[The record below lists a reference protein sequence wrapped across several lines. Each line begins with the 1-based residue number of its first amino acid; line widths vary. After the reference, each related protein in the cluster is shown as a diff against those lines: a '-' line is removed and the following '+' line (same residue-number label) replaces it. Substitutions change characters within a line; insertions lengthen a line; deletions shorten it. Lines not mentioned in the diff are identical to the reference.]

1 MAGRKRQ
8 KPDGVAGFIA
18 GAISD
23 RQKAQAQ
30 NQRLEARAQLA
41 WAKENAKTAAANARE
56 KARQDQRE
64 AREQEISAG
73 HAEAEAVTRTL
84 QANLT
89 ELRTLLTGTLDED
102 PCLPWDRFKEP
113 LLLTEFKP
121 PQELVTELPAPQV
134 SEFMPEPLTGLGA
147 LAPGRKRAYA
157 EAVAQGEAT
166 YKQAAAAHAQ
176 AERDRKERLAR
187 ARSDHELSVRRERE
201 RVRQQ
206 HAVIDQMARDFADGK
221 RRAVADYF
229 SGVLAVQRFPRD
241 FPTGVKVA
249 YLPSDREL
257 RIDIDLPL
265 MTAIPE
271 FESAEYLVTRKELKY
286 KKLTAAARNKLYQQV
301 VAQMALRA
309 LRCVFAADREG
320 LVLEAAC
327 NGYVDTT
334 DTATGQDAHWCLVSV
349 QVPRTEFER
358 LDLARVDPLDCLAYL
373 HAKIS
378 KTPEKYY
385 PVQPIIE
392 YPWDDL
398 HYAEELDAAA
408 GLDSVQNL
416 LDLDG
421 FEFEQLLVKLCQ
433 EIPEFDEVRRTRSRA
448 DGGIDLVAVNKTPF
462 VGGRVAI
469 QAKRYA
475 PHNKVDIA
483 AVREI
488 IGSISQR
495 EFTKGII
502 ITTSSFT
509 SAARQEAERL
519 GVELYDGERLLWL
532 LRHHLH
538 REFNIIDQSRRKPPF
553 RKPPRPG
560 AAP

>member
-1 MAGRKRQ
+1 M
-8 KPDGVAGFIA
+8 
-18 GAISD
+18 
-23 RQKAQAQ
+23 
-30 NQRLEARAQLA
+30 
-41 WAKENAKTAAANARE
+41 
-56 KARQDQRE
+56 
-64 AREQEISAG
+64 
-73 HAEAEAVTRTL
+73 
-84 QANLT
+84 
-89 ELRTLLTGTLDED
+89 
-102 PCLPWDRFKEP
+102 
-113 LLLTEFKP
+113 
-121 PQELVTELPAPQV
+121 
-134 SEFMPEPLTGLGA
+134 
-147 LAPGRKRAYA
+147 
-157 EAVAQGEAT
+157 
-166 YKQAAAAHAQ
+166 
-176 AERDRKERLAR
+176 
-187 ARSDHELSVRRERE
+187 RRERE
-201 RVRQQ
+201 RVRQH
-206 HAVIDQMARDFADGK
+206 HAVTDQMARDFADGK

-271 FESAEYLVTRKELKY
+271 LESADYLVTKKELKY

-301 VAQMALRA
+301 VAQLALRT

-349 QVPRTEFER
+349 QVPRTGFER
-358 LDLARVDPLDCLAYL
+358 LDLARVDPLDCLVYL

-378 KTPEKYY
+378 KTPEKYH

-519 GVELYDGERLLWL
+519 GVELYEGERLLWL

-538 REFNIIDQSRRKPPF
+538 REFTIIDQSRRKPPF

-560 AAP
+560 ATP

>member
-1 MAGRKRQ
+1 
-8 KPDGVAGFIA
+8 
-18 GAISD
+18 
-23 RQKAQAQ
+23 
-30 NQRLEARAQLA
+30 
-41 WAKENAKTAAANARE
+41 
-56 KARQDQRE
+56 
-64 AREQEISAG
+64 
-73 HAEAEAVTRTL
+73 
-84 QANLT
+84 
-89 ELRTLLTGTLDED
+89 
-102 PCLPWDRFKEP
+102 
-113 LLLTEFKP
+113 
-121 PQELVTELPAPQV
+121 
-134 SEFMPEPLTGLGA
+134 
-147 LAPGRKRAYA
+147 
-157 EAVAQGEAT
+157 
-166 YKQAAAAHAQ
+166 
-176 AERDRKERLAR
+176 
-187 ARSDHELSVRRERE
+187 
-201 RVRQQ
+201 
-206 HAVIDQMARDFADGK
+206 
-221 RRAVADYF
+221 
-229 SGVLAVQRFPRD
+229 
-241 FPTGVKVA
+241 
-249 YLPSDREL
+249 
-257 RIDIDLPL
+257 
-265 MTAIPE
+265 
-271 FESAEYLVTRKELKY
+271 
-286 KKLTAAARNKLYQQV
+286 
-301 VAQMALRA
+301 MALRT

-327 NGYVDTT
+327 NCYVDTT

-349 QVPRTEFER
+349 QVPRAEFER
-358 LDLARVDPLDCLAYL
+358 LDPARVDPMDCLAYL

-378 KTPEKYY
+378 KTPEKYQ

-421 FEFEQLLVKLCQ
+421 YEFEQLLVRLCQ

-475 PHNKVDIA
+475 PHHKVDIA

-502 ITTSSFT
+502 ITTSGFT

-519 GVELYDGERLLWL
+519 GVELYDGEHLLWL

-553 RKPPRPG
+553 GKPPGPG
-560 AAP
+560 TAP

>member
-1 MAGRKRQ
+1 
-8 KPDGVAGFIA
+8 VAGFIA
-18 GAISD
+18 GAVSD
-23 RQKAQAQ
+23 QQKARERNRQ
-30 NQRLEARAQLA
+30 LEMKAQLA
-41 WAKENAKTAAANARE
+41 WAKEDAKVAAANARE
-56 KARQDQRE
+56 KARQRQRE
-64 AREQEISAG
+64 AREQAIADG

-84 QANLT
+84 QGHLT
-89 ELRTLLTGTLDED
+89 ELRTLLTGVLDEE
-102 PCLPWDRFKEP
+102 PYLTWDRFKEP
-113 LLLTEFKP
+113 LLIAEFKP
-121 PQELVTELPAPQV
+121 PKRLATEASPPQIADYT
-134 SEFMPEPLTGLGA
+134 PEPPTGLGA
-147 LAPGRKRAYA
+147 LAPGRRRAYTR
-157 EAVAQGEAT
+157 AVEQGEAA
-166 YKQAAAAHAQ
+166 YDQAVAAHDRDERSRMEELAQ
-176 AERDRKERLAR
+176 ERSAHERSASRERDR
-187 ARSDHELSVRRERE
+187 VRR
-201 RVRQQ
+201 Q
-206 HAVIDQMARDFADGK
+206 HAAVDQMAHDFAEGK
-221 RRAVADYF
+221 RKAVADYF
-229 SGVLAVQRFPRD
+229 SGVLTVRRYPSD

-271 FESAEYLVTRKELKY
+271 LESADYLTTKKELKY
-286 KKLTAAARNKLYQQV
+286 KRLTVAARNKLYQQV
-301 VAQMALRA
+301 VAQMALRT
-309 LRCVFAADREG
+309 LRCVFAADRAG
-320 LVLEAAC
+320 LILEATC
-327 NGYVDTT
+327 NGYVDTI

-358 LDLARVDPLDCLAYL
+358 LDLARVDAMDCLAYL
-373 HAKIS
+373 HAKVS
-378 KTPEKYY
+378 KSPEKYQ

-398 HYAEELDAAA
+398 HYADELDAAA
-408 GLDSVQNL
+408 GLDTVQNL

-421 FEFEQLLVKLCQ
+421 YEFEQLLVKLCQ

-488 IGSISQR
+488 VGSISQR

-502 ITTSSFT
+502 ITTSGFT
-509 SAARQEAERL
+509 SAAREEAERL
-519 GVELYDGERLLWL
+519 GVELYEGERLLWL

-538 REFNIIDQSRRKPPF
+538 REFNIIDQSRRKPAF
-553 RKPPRPG
+553 RKPPAPG
-560 AAP
+560 TAP

>member
-1 MAGRKRQ
+1 MAGF
-8 KPDGVAGFIA
+8 VADA
-18 GAISD
+18 MSD
-23 RQKAQAQ
+23 RQKARAQ
-30 NQRLEARAQLA
+30 TQRLEGKAQLA
-41 WAKENAKTAAANARE
+41 WAKENAKMATVNARE
-56 KARQDQRE
+56 KARQEQRE
-64 AREQEISAG
+64 AREREIAEG

-84 QANLT
+84 QGHLT

-102 PCLPWDRFKEP
+102 PYLPWDRFKEP
-113 LLLTEFKP
+113 LLTAEFKP
-121 PQELVTELPAPQV
+121 PQRARHGTAPAAGVRLHARAADRPRCAG
-134 SEFMPEPLTGLGA
+134 TGPAARIRAGCGTRRGRLRAGHRRPR
-147 LAPGRKRAYA
+147 PGRDGT
-157 EAVAQGEAT
+157 GESNWR
-166 YKQAAAAHAQ
+166 
-176 AERDRKERLAR
+176 ERSRFM
-187 ARSDHELSVRRERE
+187 SSPLSRERE
-201 RVRQQ
+201 RVRRQ
-206 HAVIDQMARDFADGK
+206 HAAVDQMARDFAEGK
-221 RRAVADYF
+221 RKAVADYF
-229 SGVLAVQRFPRD
+229 SGVLAVQRYPSD

-249 YLPSDREL
+249 YLPADREL

-265 MTAIPE
+265 MPAITE
-271 FESAEYLVTRKELKY
+271 LESAEYLVTKKELKY
-286 KKLTAAARNKLYQQV
+286 KKLTAAARNKVYQQV
-301 VAQMALRA
+301 VAQMALRT
-309 LRCVFAADREG
+309 LRCVFAADRRG

-327 NGYVDTT
+327 NGYVDTI

-349 QVPRTEFER
+349 QVPRAEFER
-358 LDLARVDPLDCLAYL
+358 LDLARVDPMDCLAYL
-373 HAKIS
+373 HAKVS
-378 KTPEKYY
+378 KTPEKYQ

-398 HYAEELDAAA
+398 HYADELDAAA

-421 FEFEQLLVKLCQ
+421 YEFEQLLVKLCQ

-502 ITTSSFT
+502 ITTSGFT

-553 RKPPRPG
+553 RKPPGPG
-560 AAP
+560 TTLRQ